1 MTSAADIPN
10 VKVGSNASVPVLAYG
25 TGTAWYKKG
34 GDSGINR
41 ELVESIKTAIKL
53 GYHHLD
59 GAEVYGTEPELGVA
73 IKESGVAREKL
84 FVVTKVYPNI
94 DDIPNAIDQSLK
106 KLQLDYVDLYLIHA
120 PFKANSDKELQ
131 DTWAAIEKVKE
142 SGKAKEIGVSN
153 YTKAHLETTLKTAK
167 IPPAINQI
175 EFHPY
180 LQHGDLLDYHKEKGI
195 ATSAYGPLT
204 PVTRAAGGPLDPVL
218 AALAKKYAVTPGD
231 VAIRWAI
238 ERGAIAI
245 TTSSKESRLTEY
257 LRAVKFNLTPQEVE
271 LISELG
277 NQKHFRSFWK
287 DKFAADDRT

>member
-1 MTSAADIPN
+1 M
-10 VKVGSNASVPVLAYG
+10 
-25 TGTAWYKKG
+25 
-34 GDSGINR
+34 
-41 ELVESIKTAIKL
+41 
-53 GYHHLD
+53 
-59 GAEVYGTEPELGVA
+59 
-73 IKESGVAREKL
+73 
-84 FVVTKVYPNI
+84 
-94 DDIPNAIDQSLK
+94 
-106 KLQLDYVDLYLIHA
+106 IHA

-195 ATSAYGPLT
+195 ATSAYAPLT

-271 LISELG
+271 QISELG
-277 NQKHFRSFWK
+277 NQKHFRSFWN

>member
-1 MTSAADIPN
+1 MLSPL
-10 VKVGSNASVPVLAYG
+10 SASVGWWP
-25 TGTAWYKKG
+25 
-34 GDSGINR
+34 DNR
-41 ELVESIKTAIKL
+41 
-53 GYHHLD
+53 
-59 GAEVYGTEPELGVA
+59 
-73 IKESGVAREKL
+73 R
-84 FVVTKVYPNI
+84 
-94 DDIPNAIDQSLK
+94 
-106 KLQLDYVDLYLIHA
+106 YLIHA
-120 PFKANSDKELQ
+120 PFKAKSDKELQ

-204 PVTRAAGGPLDPVL
+204 PVTRAAGGPLDTVL
-218 AALAKKYAVTPGD
+218 AGLAKKYAVTPGD
-231 VAIRWAI
+231 VTIRWAI

-257 LRAVKFNLTPQEVE
+257 LRTVKFNLTPQEVE
-271 LISELG
+271 HISELG